1 MIELKLNW
9 FTDDE
14 SAEEEAAEEETVIDV
29 PDVPGIGGV
38 LTVWKET
45 LADESVVLR
54 ATYNEVADALSHG
67 WVVAI
72 FDGAGTCAL
81 VTEASESDGTYTVT
95 DGTNSYTS
103 EDPNAQMEA
112 AEAVNPD

>member
-9 FTDDE
+9 FADE
-14 SAEEEAAEEETVIDV
+14 EAEEEAAEETETIDV

-45 LADESVVLR
+45 LEDSSVVLR

-72 FDGAGTCAL
+72 FDGQGVCSI
-81 VTEASESDGTYTVT
+81 VSEASESDGTYTVT
-95 DGTNSYTS
+95 SGSASYTS
-103 EDPNAQMEA
+103 SDPNAQMEA
-112 AEAVNPD
+112 AEES